1 MTCTADVTLDN
12 RSSLPGTRLLAS
24 GEIDSLCARDVE
36 SVKEEMLKTQIS
48 TDQRLAAVA
57 PSADL
62 INLLQGRAN
71 FMASKQFGKV
81 TEHRGAISE
90 SEDSWIYWY
99 HDFRKQQL
107 AVLRVHLPEGR
118 DGRQPEQ
125 VVSLLLDALE
135 EALVWDLPK
144 VTIWDANPAVLQAL
158 DLLKDRHAVEV
169 TSGQRHQRSIPSLR
183 WKGGDGS
190 KTIKL
195 YCNEFYA
202 WS

>member
-1 MTCTADVTLDN
+1 
-12 RSSLPGTRLLAS
+12 
-24 GEIDSLCARDVE
+24 
-36 SVKEEMLKTQIS
+36 MLKTQTS

-144 VTIWDANPAVLQAL
+144 VTIWDADPAVLQAL
-158 DLLKDRHAVEV
+158 DLLKDRHAVEA

>member
-1 MTCTADVTLDN
+1 M
-12 RSSLPGTRLLAS
+12 
-24 GEIDSLCARDVE
+24 
-36 SVKEEMLKTQIS
+36 QIS
-48 TDQRLAAVA
+48 TDQRFAAVA

-71 FMASKQFGKV
+71 FMASKKFGKA
-81 TEHRGAISE
+81 TEHPGAITKPE
-90 SEDSWIYWY
+90 ESWIYWY

-107 AVLRVHLPEGR
+107 AVLRIHLPDEF

-125 VVSLLLDALE
+125 VSSLLLDALE
-135 EALVWDLPK
+135 EAQAWHLPK
-144 VTIWDANPAVLQAL
+144 VTVWDANPVVLQAF

-190 KTIKL
+190 KMIKL
-195 YCNEFYA
+195 HCNEFYA